1 MTVIECPHCAGE
13 VQLEP
18 GVSGIFECPHCAKDF
33 EFGQKTNVSPDSYY
47 TKSELNASSKVGL
60 ALLLTSFLAIIF
72 GIIYLKSGLSEL
84 EESEVDCETSSDDGG
99 KGDSVPG
106 NPFSLEF
113 WGIGGC
119 GSSGDFGIGSFCCS
133 ITCILVG
140 LGLGISS
147 LVSLITGAASGNQK
161 VIIVQREKR

>member
-1 MTVIECPHCAGE
+1 MTVIDCPHCAGK
-13 VQLEP
+13 VQLE
-18 GVSGIFECPHCAKDF
+18 GESSGIFECPHCAIDF
-33 EFGQKTNVSPDSYY
+33 QFGQKTNVSPDNYY
-47 TKSELNASSKVGL
+47 TKSGLNASSKVGL
-60 ALLLTSFLAIIF
+60 AFLLTSFLSIIF
-72 GIIYLKSGLSEL
+72 GIIYLNIGLSEL
-84 EESEVDCETSSDDGG
+84 EESEVDCETSSDGGG

-161 VIIVQREKR
+161 VIIVKREKR